1 MKTIIDFK
9 KKYIVNKQ
17 MEPIAVQLDIK
28 TFKKIE
34 ETLENFAL
42 AQYMNETESDEMF
55 TLKEAKEYY
64 NKLLTD
70 KL

>member
-64 NKLLTD
+64 KKLLTD